1 MDKILITEPQYTK
14 LRSFLLEMSFRTYV
28 FDWDDNILYM
38 STKILMDKKDGDKWV
53 PVNVTTSE
61 YSNIRLDI
69 NYKLRDD
76 NPMVAFLGF
85 NDNEAFIRDVKE
97 AIHHEKFAP
106 SFDKFKEALINSN
119 PFAINT
125 ARGHSP
131 DTIKEGVKIF
141 IEMVLTDKEKSKMV
155 KNIRKTI
162 NLTKGLDDNQSIDLY
177 LDDMGEYYPVSSKE
191 FGKKFGVEVHGSA
204 ASPEEAKKV
213 AIEHFINKVFDNMDN
228 LINSGYKKM
237 SVGFSDD
244 DVGNIRAV
252 EEFIEEELNKL
263 YPELHFVIYDT
274 SAGGKR
280 KMVIEKE

>member
-38 STKILMDKKDGDKWV
+38 PTKILMDKKDGNKWV

-61 YSNIRLDI
+61 YSNIRLDT
-69 NYKLRDD
+69 NYKLRGD
-76 NPMVAFLGF
+76 NPGVAFLGF
-85 NDNEAFIRDVKE
+85 NDNEAFIGDVKE

-155 KNIRKTI
+155 KNIRKI
-162 NLTKGLDDNQSIDLY
+162 ISLTKGLDDNQSIDLY

-191 FGKKFGVEVHGSA
+191 FGKKFGVEIHGSA
-204 ASPEEAKKV
+204 ASPEQAKKV

-237 SVGFSDD
+237 SIGFSDD
-244 DVGNIRAV
+244 DAGNIRAV

-274 SAGGKR
+274 SDGGNR

>member
-1 MDKILITEPQYTK
+1 MNKILITESQYSK
-14 LRSFLLEMSFRTYV
+14 LRSFLLEMRFRTYV

-38 STKILMDKKDGDKWV
+38 PTKILMDKRVGDEWK
-53 PVNVTTSE
+53 PVDITTSE
-61 YSNIRLDI
+61 YSNIRLDV

-131 DTIKEGVKIF
+131 DTIKDGVKVF

-155 KNIRKTI
+155 KNIRKI
-162 NLTKGLDDNQSIDLY
+162 IDLSKGLNDDQTVDLY
-177 LDDMGEYYPVSSKE
+177 LDDMGEYYPVSSEE

-213 AIEHFINKVFDNMDN
+213 AIEHFISKIFDNMDN

-244 DVGNIRAV
+244 DIGNVRAV
-252 EEFIEEELNKL
+252 EEFIENELNKL

-274 SAGGKR
+274 SEGGKR